1 MKMKKKNID
10 ISKLQNQ
17 SEINQIKQSTLGQF
31 LDHLGENLI
40 AKTEQKNSKK
50 EKIFDMNFETFHN
63 KFSKHFSQLFEKEN
77 EQLMCTQYL
86 YSILLK
92 HKYLSK
98 DVDIE
103 LQNKAIQH
111 MKEFVNSIDTTPKNK
126 KSNKPLL
133 FIKNEIEITKIKD
146 GVSVLFIKE
155 NNNYEINFKKKLI
168 HKESNTISNKEFV
181 EYLNLIEKKMKKIK

>member
-1 MKMKKKNID
+1 MEKKYID
-10 ISKLQNQ
+10 ISKLKNQ

-40 AKTEQKNSKK
+40 AKIEQKNSKK

-92 HKYLSK
+92 HKYLKK

-126 KSNKPLL
+126 KSTKPLL

-155 NNNYEINFKKKLI
+155 NNNYEINFKK
-168 HKESNTISNKEFV
+168 N
-181 EYLNLIEKKMKKIK
+181 